1 MVFEVNVA
9 VVKGSPPLGRSW
21 LYFLVD
27 AALLVPFGGMG
38 QPGGPNS
45 LRDRL
50 LLEGRSGHQLAAK
63 SPPRGPYAS
72 IYGSFERVA
81 PQALKHIWEN
91 GQLSQFKETIQL
103 GARSIN

>member
-27 AALLVPFGGMG
+27 SALLVPFGGMG

-63 SPPRGPYAS
+63 AH
-72 IYGSFERVA
+72 
-81 PQALKHIWEN
+81 Q
-91 GQLSQFKETIQL
+91 
-103 GARSIN
+103 GARMHLSMVLLNGLRLKL